1 MAVDATGAGLTPV
14 RLQVTGA
21 IQQAAATTGASFEYL
36 LAAAKIESNLNPR
49 AAASTSSARGLYQF
63 IEQTWLATVK
73 ERGAELGYGRYA
85 SAITRLDSGHYVVGD
100 PSARQTILN
109 LRNDPAANAAMAGAL
124 TQMNGEKLASA
135 IGRAP
140 TDGELYMAHFLGVG
154 GAARLINT
162 AMNNPS
168 ASAQRLFPAAA
179 VANRS
184 IFYSRGGM
192 ARSASDVYAV
202 LNSRYVSAANAPVT
216 RAALAN
222 AVQQPQ
228 SILPDSV
235 SAVFLSALPPATA
248 SASSAPAA
256 SSTPVSAT
264 NEAAAR
270 PVFRTLYQAG
280 DRIEPVSPA
289 VQGLWS
295 RGASPVSPP
304 PGADAVRPSGGAP
317 SSGFDLF
324 SDRAGVFA
332 G

>member
-1 MAVDATGAGLTPV
+1 
-14 RLQVTGA
+14 LQVTGA

-63 IEQTWLATVK
+63 IEQTWFATLK

-85 SAITRLDSGHYVVGD
+85 NAISRLDSGRYVVND
-100 PSARQTILN
+100 PAARQTILN

-154 GAARLINT
+154 GAGRLINT

-168 ASAQRLFPAAA
+168 ASAARLFPAAA
-179 VANRS
+179 AANRS

-192 ARSASDVYAV
+192 TRSASDVYAV
-202 LNSRYVSAANAPVT
+202 LNSRYVTAANAPAT

-228 SILPDSV
+228 SILPDAAS
-235 SAVFLSALPPATA
+235 SVFLSAFPANTA
-248 SASSAPAA
+248 SASAA
-256 SSTPVSAT
+256 PVSAT
-264 NEAAAR
+264 SPASETAAR
-270 PVFRTLYQAG
+270 PVFRTLYQG
-280 DRIEPVSPA
+280 GERSEPVSPA

-295 RGASPVSPP
+295 RGANPITPAATANVPP
-304 PGADAVRPSGGAP
+304 ASNAP

-324 SDRAGVFA
+324 SDRAGIFA